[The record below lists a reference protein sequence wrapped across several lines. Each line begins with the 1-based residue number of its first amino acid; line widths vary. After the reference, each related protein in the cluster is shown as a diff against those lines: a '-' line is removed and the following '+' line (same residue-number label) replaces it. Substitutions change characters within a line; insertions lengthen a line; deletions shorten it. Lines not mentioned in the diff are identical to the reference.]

1 MKAFTLFTAL
11 FILTTAGSAFAQF
24 RNLNPDQIDDKQK
37 TTVLRL
43 TPEMFSNQILIPDFT
58 PEASLTFP
66 FLETKISHNLIY
78 LGTKILWNKL
88 DLDSPGLSSFS
99 AYPRTVTEYNNAVRR
114 QMFDAEPTSQQ
125 RRSTLFL
132 RRN

>member
-1 MKAFTLFTAL
+1 MKAFTLFMAF

-24 RNLNPDQIDDKQK
+24 RNLNSDQIDDKEK

-43 TPEMFSNQILIPDFT
+43 TPEMFSDQISIPDFT
-58 PEASLTFP
+58 PDTQEPFQ

-78 LGTKILWNKL
+78 LGASILWNKL
-88 DLDSPGLSSFS
+88 DLDPGSSSFS

-114 QMFDAEPTSQQ
+114 QIFDAEPTSQQ
-125 RRSTLFL
+125 RRSAIFF
-132 RRN
+132 RNN